1 MAALINSFI
10 SRATN
15 IAVFHNRKAAPLFQ
29 HRRCFQIE
37 DRQCRNQIAELL
49 MKVDKTLGIRKL
61 ADVEEGFDGKDLKH
75 HAQTKII
82 VRLICCWMKV
92 CLDHL
97 SLFVATHS

>member
-15 IAVFHNRKAAPLFQ
+15 IAVFHNRKVAPLFQ
-29 HRRCFQIE
+29 HRRCLQIE

-75 HAQTKII
+75 HAQTEII

-97 SLFVATHS
+97 SLFVATHP